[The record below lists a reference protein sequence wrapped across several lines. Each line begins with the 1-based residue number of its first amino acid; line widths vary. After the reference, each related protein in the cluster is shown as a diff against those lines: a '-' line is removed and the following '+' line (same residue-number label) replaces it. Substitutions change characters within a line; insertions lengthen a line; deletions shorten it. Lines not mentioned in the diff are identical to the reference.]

1 MMGHRERLI
10 NGDEYDA
17 FTDWRK
23 VLCCLGRPGI
33 VRKTKRRFW
42 KRQRAEW
49 RNRIA
54 PQAALDGLA
63 DVARG

>member
-1 MMGHRERLI
+1 MMGHRERLVG
-10 NGDEYDA
+10 GDEYDA
-17 FTDWRK
+17 FTSWRK
-23 VLCCLGRPGI
+23 VVVCRAGEIRVI
-33 VRKTKRRFW
+33 KRRFW